1 MELPMMDEQ
10 RYRVGI
16 DIGGTFTD
24 IVISGSNGTFYTKKT
39 PSTPTDYSR
48 GIITGLFDTLRE
60 HDISPSQID
69 DVVHATTV
77 ATNAILENKGAK
89 TGLITT
95 AGFRDVLEFRR
106 IRIPVMYD
114 LNWEKPKA
122 LVPRRLRVEVSE
134 RLGPDGSVWRP
145 LNDESVRQAAEH
157 LLRAEVE
164 SVAICLLHSY
174 ASPAHELRVA
184 ELVRNILPSS
194 TYITCSHQIMSQARE
209 YERTSTTVVN
219 AMLGPIISQYL
230 DDLNTNLA
238 RNGVIRPIQVMQSGG
253 GQMSVAAAREKPAY
267 IIESGPA
274 AGVIAA
280 ATIARK
286 QKLDRVITL
295 DMGGTTAKLALI
307 LDGQPEKTE
316 DYEVGAGINLSSKL
330 VTGAGYSVKL
340 PFIDIAEIGAGGGS
354 IAWFDKGGALQVGPQ
369 SAASHPGPVC
379 YDLGGL
385 QTTFTDATLV
395 LGYLSPDSLAGGAL
409 KLNPEKAR
417 SAIRTQLCGQLKNT
431 ELEAAHS
438 VYRIAVSNMIRAV
451 KTVSTYRGHD
461 PRECTLIAFGG
472 NGPIVALAI
481 AEDMGIKRVIV
492 PPNSG
497 LLSASGL
504 LWADPEREVAR
515 AFQGALTKLT
525 TASIEAEL
533 SALVDDVAA
542 MLLED
547 GYTLNTISF
556 QRQLDMRYSGQA
568 FELSVSVNNT
578 IPDTTNLET
587 AFHRRYQQAYGHS
600 LDSHP
605 VELVNIRVIASVQRL
620 PGSEYHSFTAC
631 HTKMTEVRA
640 YERDVYFGPHFGSL
654 STPVITRNNLDGT
667 SQKGPLIIEEYD
679 ATCVIPPNCVVQL
692 DDADNVIIDRAS

>member
-1 MELPMMDEQ
+1 
-10 RYRVGI
+10 
-16 DIGGTFTD
+16 
-24 IVISGSNGTFYTKKT
+24 
-39 PSTPTDYSR
+39 
-48 GIITGLFDTLRE
+48 
-60 HDISPSQID
+60 
-69 DVVHATTV
+69 
-77 ATNAILENKGAK
+77 
-89 TGLITT
+89 
-95 AGFRDVLEFRR
+95 
-106 IRIPVMYD
+106 
-114 LNWEKPKA
+114 
-122 LVPRRLRVEVSE
+122 
-134 RLGPDGSVWRP
+134 
-145 LNDESVRQAAEH
+145 
-157 LLRAEVE
+157 
-164 SVAICLLHSY
+164 
-174 ASPAHELRVA
+174 
-184 ELVRNILPSS
+184 
-194 TYITCSHQIMSQARE
+194 
-209 YERTSTTVVN
+209 
-219 AMLGPIISQYL
+219 
-230 DDLNTNLA
+230 
-238 RNGVIRPIQVMQSGG
+238 
-253 GQMSVAAAREKPAY
+253 
-267 IIESGPA
+267 
-274 AGVIAA
+274 
-280 ATIARK
+280 
-286 QKLDRVITL
+286 
-295 DMGGTTAKLALI
+295 
-307 LDGQPEKTE
+307 
-316 DYEVGAGINLSSKL
+316 
-330 VTGAGYSVKL
+330 
-340 PFIDIAEIGAGGGS
+340 
-354 IAWFDKGGALQVGPQ
+354 
-369 SAASHPGPVC
+369 
-379 YDLGGL
+379 
-385 QTTFTDATLV
+385 
-395 LGYLSPDSLAGGAL
+395 
-409 KLNPEKAR
+409 
-417 SAIRTQLCGQLKNT
+417 
-431 ELEAAHS
+431 
-438 VYRIAVSNMIRAV
+438 MIRAV

-481 AEDMGIKRVIV
+481 AADMGIKRVIV

-568 FELSVSVNNT
+568 FELSVSVNNK

-631 HTKMTEVRA
+631 HTKTTEARA
-640 YERDVYFGPHFGSL
+640 CERDVYFGPHFGSL